1 MRSATL
7 NDGEN
12 TIPAKFSSDCGGKLS
27 SGAVKDNAVL
37 KLTDVAYE
45 CASEGERKPF
55 AVING
60 FEVVEAVTPAAKVAK
75 TEPKTPASAERK
87 AVPLAAL
94 NPYRTPWT
102 VKVKLTNKGQVRE
115 YQSAR
120 GKGKVC
126 SVDFVDEE
134 GTAIGATLWREAIEK
149 YENVLEV
156 GKVYYVSKG
165 SLKPADKRYSTS
177 GNDYEMNLDG
187 RAEIDVCDDI
197 DQSSAQKMQRAYAFV
212 PIDKLSSRIGA
223 RGNVDVVAVVKEVS
237 EVSSIRRKSDNT
249 ELNKRE
255 VVLVDDS
262 LKSIRLTLWNVLAA
276 EQGEQLASMTNP
288 IVAIRS
294 VRVGD
299 YEGVSIGT
307 VSRSDMVIDPDADTV
322 PRAAELKKWWD
333 ETGASAT
340 FTHAGEG
347 LASAHQGQKK
357 DITATNLAELQPEE
371 IAPATDKPVFAYVS
385 AHTVMCKAD
394 QPMYYAS
401 VPEDGNNKKVTETGD
416 GKFYC
421 EANGQTYDTCER
433 RYIMRFKATDVSG
446 GAWMNAFNDEAKKMF
461 GGLSADELHAL
472 KENDFKAYERAV
484 SKMTCKHWNFL
495 VKVQSEEYQGETK
508 RRMTAVKCAP
518 VDYVA
523 ESKKLLAKIG
533 AV

>member
-1 MRSATL
+1 M
-7 NDGEN
+7 
-12 TIPAKFSSDCGGKLS
+12 
-27 SGAVKDNAVL
+27 
-37 KLTDVAYE
+37 
-45 CASEGERKPF
+45 
-55 AVING
+55 
-60 FEVVEAVTPAAKVAK
+60 
-75 TEPKTPASAERK
+75 
-87 AVPLAAL
+87 
-94 NPYRTPWT
+94 
-102 VKVKLTNKGQVRE
+102 
-115 YQSAR
+115 
-120 GKGKVC
+120 
-126 SVDFVDEE
+126 
-134 GTAIGATLWREAIEK
+134 
-149 YENVLEV
+149 
-156 GKVYYVSKG
+156 
-165 SLKPADKRYSTS
+165 
-177 GNDYEMNLDG
+177 
-187 RAEIDVCDDI
+187 
-197 DQSSAQKMQRAYAFV
+197 
-212 PIDKLSSRIGA
+212 
-223 RGNVDVVAVVKEVS
+223 
-237 EVSSIRRKSDNT
+237 
-249 ELNKRE
+249 
-255 VVLVDDS
+255 
-262 LKSIRLTLWNVLAA
+262 TLWNVLAA

-385 AHTVMCKAD
+385 AHTLMCKPD

-446 GAWMNAFNDEAKKMF
+446 GAWMNAFSDEAKKMF